1 MMMQTSNKILIN
13 LQQQQLQLLNG
24 DAVTKS
30 YSISTA
36 LNGPGE
42 RQGSECTPR
51 GLHRIRIKIGAGCP
65 ERAVFVGRR
74 FSGEVYTPEEL
85 GRQYPD
91 RDWVLSRILW
101 LTGLE
106 PGRNRGGKV
115 DSLRRYIY
123 IHGCPGSEPMG
134 EPRSHGC
141 IRMRNSELIELFNL
155 VEVGTLVDVR
165 EDDT

>member
-1 MMMQTSNKILIN
+1 MIQTSNKILIDI
-13 LQQQQLQLLNG
+13 QQQQLQLLNG

-42 RQGSECTPR
+42 QQGSECTPR

-65 ERAVFVGRR
+65 ENAVFVGRR
-74 FSGEVYTPEEL
+74 FSGEIYSSEL
-85 GRQYPD
+85 GKQYPD
-91 RDWVLSRILW
+91 RDWVLTRILW

-106 PGRNRGGKV
+106 PGRNRGGEV

-123 IHGCPGSEPMG
+123 IHGCPDSEPMG

-141 IRMRNSELIELFNL
+141 VRMRNRELMELFNL
-155 VEVGTLVDVR
+155 VEVGTLVDIR
-165 EDDT
+165 